1 MHQDALAH
9 TKHHPHKNAQHPA
22 HSVGQGAAP
31 SSGSRRALQTV
42 PRTRHAR
49 CAARRRRRA
58 ASADQD
64 TRMAQPLGDRRR
76 LCQTETTSQPSG
88 RAAPKRGQYRQVI
101 STSTST
107 NPHDTS
113 TIRPPPRRGRSRR
126 GWPRRRGD
134 GARHRRRRRRGSA
147 RGRHGG
153 RRRAGHGT
161 RTGARSRTLWGR
173 RPSPSWGRCTGG
185 CAGPTRGPPGGR
197 GTGPSMPCSSGGTE
211 ETGRYPRGGGQPQRT
226 MRGSSGQ

>member
-1 MHQDALAH
+1 MHQNALAH

-107 NPHDTS
+107 S
-113 TIRPPPRRGRSRR
+113 
-126 GWPRRRGD
+126 
-134 GARHRRRRRRGSA
+134 GAGSRGSA
-147 RGRHGG
+147 TRVSRVRSVRVWGPSTGPTARALAG
-153 RRRAGHGT
+153 RRCAP
-161 RTGARSRTLWGR
+161 WGWR
-173 RPSPSWGRCTGG
+173 
-185 CAGPTRGPPGGR
+185 
-197 GTGPSMPCSSGGTE
+197 
-211 ETGRYPRGGGQPQRT
+211 
-226 MRGSSGQ
+226 

>member
-1 MHQDALAH
+1 MHRNALAH

-22 HSVGQGAAP
+22 HSVEQGAAP

-107 NPHDTS
+107 CPCLFPCPCPCHCHC
-113 TIRPPPRRGRSRR
+113 RCPCRCYCPCYCHCPC
-126 GWPRRRGD
+126 
-134 GARHRRRRRRGSA
+134 
-147 RGRHGG
+147 
-153 RRRAGHGT
+153 
-161 RTGARSRTLWGR
+161 
-173 RPSPSWGRCTGG
+173 PSHC
-185 CAGPTRGPPGGR
+185 
-197 GTGPSMPCSSGGTE
+197 PCPCPC
-211 ETGRYPRGGGQPQRT
+211 YCHCHCPCPCHCHCPCHCP
-226 MRGSSGQ
+226 

>member
-1 MHQDALAH
+1 MHQNALAH

-64 TRMAQPLGDRRR
+64 TRMAQPWGDRRR

-107 NPHDTS
+107 PPFVPPSPLGSHAPS
-113 TIRPPPRRGRSRR
+113 RLSLGARGALALALGPLSSPLPVSWVPPPV
-126 GWPRRRGD
+126 PHAL
-134 GARHRRRRRRGSA
+134 ARPLTH
-147 RGRHGG
+147 
-153 RRRAGHGT
+153 
-161 RTGARSRTLWGR
+161 L
-173 RPSPSWGRCTGG
+173 PSPCPLHLDSLPVPLRALPVPWPLP
-185 CAGPTRGPPGGR
+185 GPLP
-197 GTGPSMPCSSGGTE
+197 
-211 ETGRYPRGGGQPQRT
+211 
-226 MRGSSGQ
+226 

>member
-1 MHQDALAH
+1 MHQNALAH

-101 STSTST
+101 STSTC
-107 NPHDTS
+107 TS
-113 TIRPPPRRGRSRR
+113 RFPP
-126 GWPRRRGD
+126 
-134 GARHRRRRRRGSA
+134 ALVASA
-147 RGRHGG
+147 LPPAGG
-153 RRRAGHGT
+153 
-161 RTGARSRTLWGR
+161 GARSPVTLYR
-173 RPSPSWGRCTGG
+173 RGG
-185 CAGPTRGPPGGR
+185 VGR
-197 GTGPSMPCSSGGTE
+197 GAQLPPPLSRVRRLGRHLRRRLCGGW
-211 ETGRYPRGGGQPQRT
+211 GCGGGGLR
-226 MRGSSGQ
+226 RR

>member
-1 MHQDALAH
+1 MHQNALAH
-9 TKHHPHKNAQHPA
+9 TKHHPHKNARQPA

-107 NPHDTS
+107 PIS
-113 TIRPPPRRGRSRR
+113 PFKLKAAPPVPYSN
-126 GWPRRRGD
+126 
-134 GARHRRRRRRGSA
+134 
-147 RGRHGG
+147 
-153 RRRAGHGT
+153 
-161 RTGARSRTLWGR
+161 
-173 RPSPSWGRCTGG
+173 
-185 CAGPTRGPPGGR
+185 
-197 GTGPSMPCSSGGTE
+197 
-211 ETGRYPRGGGQPQRT
+211 
-226 MRGSSGQ
+226 